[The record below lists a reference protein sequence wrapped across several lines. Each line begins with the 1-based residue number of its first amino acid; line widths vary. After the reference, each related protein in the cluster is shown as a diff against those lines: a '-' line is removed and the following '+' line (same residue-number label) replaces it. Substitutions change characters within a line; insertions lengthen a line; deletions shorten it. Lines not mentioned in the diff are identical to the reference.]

1 MKQAVLERYGQPEE
15 VVRCAEVADVGA
27 PAAGEVVFDVL
38 AFPINPADVSM
49 CRGTY
54 RLRPALPATPGAE
67 CVGRVTAVGAGVS
80 HVRPGDLV
88 INLQRENW
96 AQRRRVRGDDV
107 IPIPPAVDLLQ
118 GAMLRIN
125 PPTALLLLSDIFA
138 LKPGDWVIQN
148 VANSAVGRLVIRL
161 ARARGL
167 RTVNVVR
174 RESLFGELKALG
186 ADACVVDG
194 HDVAETVKALTAGA
208 PIRLGLDAVSGR
220 ATARLSACVGDGGV
234 VCNYGSMSG
243 EDPVMPRNGLISGGQ
258 TLVGFILG
266 RALAARSLAQIRAI
280 YADLGE
286 QLLKGLLS
294 APVEKVYPIEEIKAA
309 LAHAQRGERG
319 GKILVAPNGPVS
331 H

>member
-15 VVRCAEVADVGA
+15 VVRFAEVPDVGT

-49 CRGTY
+49 CKGNY
-54 RLRPALPATPGAE
+54 RLKPPLPATPGAE
-67 CVGRVTAVGAGVS
+67 CIGRVAAVGAGVS
-80 HVRPGDLV
+80 QVKPGDLV

-96 AQRRRVRGDDV
+96 AQRRRVKGDDV
-107 IPIPPAVDLLQ
+107 IPVPPGVDLRQ

-125 PPTALLLLSDIFA
+125 PPTALLLLSDVVD

-161 ARARGL
+161 ARARGVK
-167 RTVNVVR
+167 TMNVVR
-174 RESLFGELKALG
+174 RDSLVGELKALG
-186 ADACVVDG
+186 ADACAVDG
-194 HDVAETVKALTAGA
+194 PDLADAVQAQTAGA

-220 ATARLSACVGDGGV
+220 ATARLSACVGEGGV
-234 VCNYGSMSG
+234 VCNYGSMTG
-243 EDPVMPRNGLISGGQ
+243 EDPVMSRNALISGGQ

-266 RALAARSLAQIRAI
+266 RALGTRSLQQVRAI
-280 YADLGE
+280 YADLS
-286 QLLKGLLS
+286 QQILKGMLS

-309 LAHAQRGERG
+309 LTHAQRGERS
-319 GKILVAPNGPVS
+319 GKILVLPNGPV
-331 H
+331 